1 VDADGETVAKI
12 EGEKSERWCRMRREP
27 LSLFLIVVI
36 ANTSHFQKGKR
47 SDLRGFDRIFG
58 LESEQYAVTS
68 FQESA
73 IW

>member
-1 VDADGETVAKI
+1 
-12 EGEKSERWCRMRREP
+12 MRREP

-36 ANTSHFQKGKR
+36 ANTSHFQKSKR

-58 LESEQYAVTS
+58 LESEQYAVTR